1 MKTVLQISIL
11 LFVTILS
18 HFGIAQNEFDDKIES
33 PYFKVLGNGENI
45 ALPLISTKV
54 KAEITGVIANVMVT
68 QTYSNEGSS
77 PIEAV
82 YVFPGSTKSAVNG
95 LSMKIGDRTI
105 QAKITEKL
113 QAKKEYEKAQT
124 EGKTASLLE
133 QHRPNVFQMNVA
145 NILPGDH
152 IEVTLTYNEILIP
165 EDAVYEF
172 VFPTVVGPR
181 YADSNGVI
189 KDSWITNPFANKPL
203 ADKLGL
209 NTDVNFEIEVK
220 VNAPVTIQEAYS
232 PSHEVKV
239 NFTDKKQA
247 VITPSHKHEK
257 SEKDFIVRYR
267 LSGEKIESGFTV
279 YEGDDENYF
288 MLMMQPPQRVL
299 PSEIPPREYIFI
311 IDVSGS
317 MHGFPINT
325 TKGLMRKLLGN
336 LKPQDKFNVLLF
348 SAGSS
353 LYARESVSATK
364 ENIVAGINFIDKES
378 GSGGTELLP
387 AMERAL
393 SLPGIEGVSRSI
405 VIATDG
411 YVTVEKE
418 AFDLIRN
425 KTADANFFAFG
436 IGSSVNRYI
445 IEGMAH
451 AGNGEP
457 FVVLNTSEAD
467 ETAEKF
473 RKYIESPV
481 LSKVRIDIEGLQAY
495 DVEPKNVGDLFAEK
509 PILVMG
515 KFKGQA
521 KGKAV
526 IKGIRGNGE
535 YRNSV
540 PLLAKSDATNSSLE
554 QLWARQKIMRLSDYD
569 NIGHGSEVQ
578 EEITQLGL
586 KHNLLTK
593 YTSFLAVDDQVR
605 TNPAARETPVS
616 SGDGAVPEPHEWA
629 LIIVS
634 LLIATYYLLPYFKNK
649 WNNA

>member
-1 MKTVLQISIL
+1 MKTVVQISIL

-18 HFGIAQNEFDDKIES
+18 HFGIAQNEYDDKIES
-33 PYFKVLGNGENI
+33 PYFKILGKSENM

-54 KAEITGVIANVMVT
+54 KAEITGVIAKVMVS
-68 QTYSNEGSS
+68 QTYSNEGNS
-77 PIEAV
+77 PIEAI

-105 QAKITEKL
+105 EAKIAEKQQAK
-113 QAKKEYEKAQT
+113 QEYEKAKT

-152 IEVTLTYNEILIP
+152 IEVTLTYNEILVP

-181 YADSNGVI
+181 YADSSGVV

-239 NFTDKKQA
+239 NFTNKKQA
-247 VITPSHKHEK
+247 VISPSHNHEK

-267 LSGEKIESGFTV
+267 LAGEKIESGFTV
-279 YEGDDENYF
+279 FEGDDENYF

-353 LYARESVSATK
+353 LYARKSVPATK
-364 ENIVAGINFIDKES
+364 ENIVAGINFIDKEP

-393 SLPGIEGVSRSI
+393 NLPGIEGISRSI

-425 KTADANFFAFG
+425 KAGDANFFAFG
-436 IGSSVNRYI
+436 IGSSVNRYL

-457 FVVLNTSEAD
+457 FVVLNTSEAN

-481 LSKVRIDIEGLQAY
+481 LSKVRIDMEGLDAY
-495 DVEPKNVGDLFAEK
+495 DVEPKHVGDLFAEK

-515 KFKGQA
+515 KYKGKA

-526 IKGIRGNGE
+526 IKGMRGNGR
-535 YRNSV
+535 YQNSI
-540 PLLAKSDATNSSLE
+540 PLLAKSEATNSSLE

-569 NIGHGSEVQ
+569 NIGHSSEVQ

-605 TNPAARETPVS
+605 TNPVAREAPVS

-634 LLIATYYLLPYFKNK
+634 LLIAAYYLLPYFKNK